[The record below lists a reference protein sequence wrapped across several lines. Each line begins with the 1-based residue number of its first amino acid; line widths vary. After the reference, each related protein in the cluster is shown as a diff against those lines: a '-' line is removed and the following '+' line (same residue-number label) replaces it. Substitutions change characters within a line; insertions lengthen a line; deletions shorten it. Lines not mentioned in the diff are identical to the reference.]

1 VGGGRTG
8 EGAGVRAAW
17 RASPP
22 TADVPKM
29 VLLTDNVPMA
39 IRLTE
44 QQQRLLDST
53 EAQPPQVVDPRTNVA
68 YVLIP
73 LTEYEVLREVVED
86 EKQQKDIRT
95 VALRNAGRRMV
106 EAP

>member
-1 VGGGRTG
+1 
-8 EGAGVRAAW
+8 
-17 RASPP
+17 
-22 TADVPKM
+22 
-29 VLLTDNVPMA
+29 MA

-44 QQQRLLDST
+44 KQQQLLDAT
-53 EAQPPQVVDPRTNVA
+53 EAQPPQVVDPRTNVS

-73 LTEYEVLREVVED
+73 LTEYESVREVVED
-86 EKQQKDIRT
+86 EKQQKDIRA

>member
-1 VGGGRTG
+1 
-8 EGAGVRAAW
+8 
-17 RASPP
+17 
-22 TADVPKM
+22 M